1 MLVIK
6 SIAPNQNIFLVLS
19 IDGKEFFFTRR
30 LRGFDEDFFSAKW
43 DGKDWVKAAPL
54 GGNVNTDQ
62 NEGAQMIS
70 QDGEW
75 LVFTA
80 CNRKDGWGSCRYLYF
95 FSYTKRME

>member
-1 MLVIK
+1 MEK
-6 SIAPNQNIFLVLS
+6 NSFLP
-19 IDGKEFFFTRR
+19 G
-30 LRGFDEDFFSAKW
+30 GFGILMKIFFSAKH

-80 CNRKDGWGSCRYLYF
+80 CNRQDGFGSCDIYVSYLTPNT
-95 FSYTKRME
+95 SNITAA